1 MTATGEINLRMTP
14 ATAGR
19 VHGALVAGYRSTRFD
34 DQATPDWCRD
44 VLHAIDDLE
53 QQLKTGGHHG

>member
-1 MTATGEINLRMTP
+1 MTP